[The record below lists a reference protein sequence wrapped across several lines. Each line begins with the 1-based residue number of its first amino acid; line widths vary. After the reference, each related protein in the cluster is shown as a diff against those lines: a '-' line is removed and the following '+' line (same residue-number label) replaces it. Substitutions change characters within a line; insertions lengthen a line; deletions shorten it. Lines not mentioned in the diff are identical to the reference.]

1 MCLISEGFEPCL
13 SLLTNVLVL
22 FTECLRGGSRYA
34 KPFVLVEVRHIT
46 ILGMP
51 SEMKI
56 LRLGE
61 ATSVSPSFTVAKW
74 LDSLVFCDS
83 KVLSAPTSFK
93 IVAKY
98 P

>member
-1 MCLISEGFEPCL
+1 MGLISEGFEPCL

-22 FTECLRGGSRYA
+22 FTERLRGGSRYA
-34 KPFVLVEVRHIT
+34 KVLVELRHNAM
-46 ILGMP
+46 LGIP

-56 LRLGE
+56 LRRGE

-83 KVLSAPTSFK
+83 KVLFPPTPFK